1 MQKKSLLQY
10 ILSDNQIKFT
20 TFVWYFSKN
29 KNFLFFSTLTFFIIL
44 SIFLFY
50 KDNMKVKI
58 SLQYEESFNI
68 ELLAP
73 KFRNVLD
80 NENKLNAFSDRYKNN
95 VINGFK
101 RDFFLKMD
109 KYELLNIKD
118 EADLNTLYIE
128 MYVYDETIFNN
139 NKDKIIPEL
148 KKMVKDKFEEVIETN
163 ALRYNY
169 SNDIDISELRK
180 AFKVENIE
188 AQYQKTVILR
198 DYLTNF
204 LLSVMFAV
212 LLVSVRRQK

>member
-1 MQKKSLLQY
+1 
-10 ILSDNQIKFT
+10 
-20 TFVWYFSKN
+20 
-29 KNFLFFSTLTFFIIL
+29 
-44 SIFLFY
+44 
-50 KDNMKVKI
+50 MKVKI

-80 NENKLNAFSDRYKNN
+80 NEKKLNAFSVRYKNN

-101 RDFFLKMD
+101 SDFFLKID
-109 KYELLNIKD
+109 KYEFLNIRD
-118 EADLNTLYIE
+118 QADLNTLYIE

-139 NKDKIIPEL
+139 NKDKIILEL
-148 KKMVKDKFEEVIETN
+148 KKMVKDKFEEIIETN
-163 ALRYNY
+163 VLRYNY

-180 AFKVENIE
+180 AFKVENVE
-188 AQYQKTVILR
+188 AQYQKTGILR

>member
-29 KNFLFFSTLTFFIIL
+29 KNFLFFSTLTFFMIL

-68 ELLAP
+68 QLLAP

-80 NENKLNAFSDRYKNN
+80 NEKKLNAFSDRYKKN

-101 RDFFLKMD
+101 SDFFLKMD
-109 KYELLNIKD
+109 KYGLLKIED
-118 EADLNTLYIE
+118 QADLNTLYIE

-180 AFKVENIE
+180 AFKVENVE
-188 AQYQKTVILR
+188 AQYQKTGILR
-198 DYLTNF
+198 GYLTNF